1 MTMKITD
8 PTPVMNPW
16 PKQEEQETQVLPNP
30 ALQNMEQKV
39 AAIRED
45 NEVVDRLLSI
55 ALMDL
60 AAGDVESAQNG
71 ILDAQRI
78 VVDNLR

>member
-1 MTMKITD
+1 MKITS

-16 PKQEEQETQVLPNP
+16 PTPQEQETQVLPKP
-30 ALQNMEQKV
+30 ELLNMERKV

-45 NEVVDRLLSI
+45 NEMVDRMLSI

-60 AAGDVESAQNG
+60 SAGDVESAREG
-71 ILDAQRI
+71 ILEAQRI
-78 VVDNLR
+78 VVDALR